1 MGYWIEGDYFDA
13 CSCTVSCPCIFLNP
27 ATEDFCD
34 NFFAWHIARGEMDGV
49 DLAGL
54 SVAMAVHSSKQMQD
68 GNWKVVLYLD
78 ERADADQAAALQAIF
93 SGQAGGHFA
102 SLAPLVGEV
111 AGVIATSIVFDKS
124 DGGRRI
130 EVRDALE
137 MQVEELGEET
147 GEDPTFF
154 TDAPFM
160 AVPQGL
166 RQARSEMV
174 RYRGVWNFET
184 RGRNAFINE
193 FRYESS
199 AADLR
204 GAATASL
211 HAEAEGAQ
219 NGGL

>member
-1 MGYWIEGDYFDA
+1 MAYWIEGDYFDA

-130 EVRDALE
+130 EVPDALE

-184 RGRNAFINE
+184 RRRNAFINE
-193 FRYESS
+193 FRYES
-199 AADLR
+199 
-204 GAATASL
+204 
-211 HAEAEGAQ
+211 
-219 NGGL
+219 